1 MGSMGSVPGPGRVQK
16 SAGSGRRARVASCAD
31 VRLGSWSRG
40 GGVALR
46 SRSHC
51 DAGTTA
57 QQRPPLNRVL
67 LHHLR
72 LQEKVE

>member
-1 MGSMGSVPGPGRVQK
+1 M
-16 SAGSGRRARVASCAD
+16 ASCAD

-57 QQRPPLNRVL
+57 QQRPPPNRAL